1 MQSETDE
8 LNKEKDKIS
17 EKTVEK
23 KYSNE
28 LNKFMICDKIF
39 GAYIH
44 CINEFTVKNKDCE
57 KISNILDNIKFC
69 NIRTT

>member
-1 MQSETDE
+1 MEPEPKPVD
-8 LNKEKDKIS
+8 
-17 EKTVEK
+17 K

-44 CINEFTVKNKDCE
+44 CINEFPNKDKDCE
-57 KISNILDNIKFC
+57 KISNVLDNIQLC
-69 NIRTT
+69 NIQTKPK

>member
-1 MQSETDE
+1 MQSESGLEQKPVD
-8 LNKEKDKIS
+8 
-17 EKTVEK
+17 K

-44 CINEFTVKNKDCE
+44 CINEFTNKDKDCE
-57 KISNILDNIKFC
+57 KISNVLDNIQLC
-69 NIRTT
+69 NIKTK

>member
-1 MQSETDE
+1 MTESTSVPVPVTES
-8 LNKEKDKIS
+8 LKN
-17 EKTVEK
+17 
-23 KYSNE
+23 SNQE

-44 CINEFTVKNKDCE
+44 CINEFTVKNKECE
-57 KISNILDNIKFC
+57 KISNVLDNIKFC